1 MIKYIVNVFLLGLL
15 FACGGNN
22 SNQDKLDTKEAP
34 AAIENSTQHP
44 NGVTGGAVISR
55 DTGATAADSPQ
66 ARRDGRPDKK

>member
-15 FACGGNN
+15 ACGGNN
-22 SNQDKLDTKEAP
+22 SDEPANTKEAP

-55 DTGATAADSPQ
+55 DTGAIAGDSSQ
-66 ARRDGRPDKK
+66 VRRDSMPDKK